1 MMLPLKTV
9 RLRMSSNEQLKLIE
23 QNAKWVKSK
32 IDETVYSLNYETY
45 KAQID
50 TNELESKKY
59 EAISNYNTNLTF
71 DSTSYEKELIAQDTT
86 DLEEK
91 RVRWHESLSK
101 DVYIEEALNVLEDL
115 KTAYPIKKVASN
127 STELKTFMSHKSN
140 SLKQLALQK
149 FKKDFWGVFSFYFIV
164 LVGLVSVFAY
174 VFAPDDS
181 QYANQ
186 MHLAIH
192 SKRPGFKVTML
203 TIPSKI
209 KVNQSGFDRLF
220 FGKKNTDTEIPISA
234 FEIKDTVLIYKEY
247 ASDGLEGAEKTIK
260 RSAFPNNSPKDFIQE
275 KSFLFGTDKYGRDLI
290 SRVLVG
296 ARISFFIGFVAVM
309 ISLLIGIFMGSIAG
323 YFGGKVDAI
332 IMWII
337 NVTWSIPTLLLVIAI
352 TLALGKGFWQV
363 FIAVG
368 LTMWVEV
375 ARVVRGQII
384 SAKEMQYVTAA
395 RALGFNDFRIITKH
409 ILPNIMAPVI
419 VISAANFAA
428 AILIESGLS
437 FLGIGAQPPMASWG
451 AMIKDH
457 YNYIILGKPYLAIIP
472 GLCIMSLVMAF
483 MLIGN
488 ALRDALD
495 VKN

>member
-1 MMLPLKTV
+1 
-9 RLRMSSNEQLKLIE
+9 MSN
-23 QNAKWVKSK
+23 
-32 IDETVYSLNYETY
+32 
-45 KAQID
+45 KA
-50 TNELESKKY
+50 N
-59 EAISNYNTNLTF
+59 
-71 DSTSYEKELIAQDTT
+71 
-86 DLEEK
+86 
-91 RVRWHESLSK
+91 SLSK
-101 DVYIEEALNVLEDL
+101 
-115 KTAYPIKKVASN
+115 
-127 STELKTFMSHKSN
+127 
-140 SLKQLALQK
+140 LALQK
-149 FKKDFWGVFSFYFIV
+149 FKKNFWGVFSFYFIV
-164 LVGLVSVFAY
+164 FVGVISVFAY
-174 VFAPDDS
+174 VFAPDNS
-181 QYANQ
+181 RYANQ
-186 MHLAIH
+186 MHVSIH
-192 SKRPGFKVTML
+192 SKAPGFNVDL
-203 TIPSKI
+203 LVLPSQI
-209 KVNQSGFDRLF
+209 KNEQGFFDKLF
-220 FGKKNTDTEIPISA
+220 FGNINTVTEIPISQHT
-234 FEIKDTVLIYKEY
+234 ISGNTISYTEY
-247 ASDGLEGAEKTIK
+247 VSDGLTGIEKVYTIEDKTIK
-260 RSAFPNNSPKDFIQE
+260 PETLITKKTFY
-275 KSFLFGTDKYGRDLI
+275 LGTDKYGRDLL
-290 SRVLVG
+290 SRILVG
-296 ARISFFIGFVAVM
+296 ARISFFIGFVAVF
-309 ISLLIGIFMGSIAG
+309 ISLVIGIFMGSVAG
-323 YFGGKVDAI
+323 YFGGKVDAF

-395 RALGFNDFRIITKH
+395 RALGFNNYRIITKH

-419 VISAANFAA
+419 VICAANFAA

-472 GLCIMSLVMAF
+472 GLCIMFLVMAF

>member
-1 MMLPLKTV
+1 MA
-9 RLRMSSNEQLKLIE
+9 EQ
-23 QNAKWVKSK
+23 
-32 IDETVYSLNYETY
+32 
-45 KAQID
+45 
-50 TNELESKKY
+50 
-59 EAISNYNTNLTF
+59 
-71 DSTSYEKELIAQDTT
+71 
-86 DLEEK
+86 
-91 RVRWHESLSK
+91 
-101 DVYIEEALNVLEDL
+101 
-115 KTAYPIKKVASN
+115 
-127 STELKTFMSHKSN
+127 SN

-149 FKKDFWGVFSFYFIV
+149 FKKNFWGVFCFVYIII
-164 LVGLVSVFAY
+164 VGLVSVFAY
-174 VFAPDDS
+174 VLAPDNS

-192 SKRPGFKVTML
+192 SKKPGFSVNML
-203 TIPSKI
+203 TIPSEINVKQN
-209 KVNQSGFDRLF
+209 VFDKLF
-220 FGKKNTDTEIPISA
+220 FGKMNASTEVPISN
-234 FEIKDTVLIYKEY
+234 YKIENENLFYTEY
-247 ASDGLEGAEKTIK
+247 TSDGLLGSEKK
-260 RSAFPNNSPKDFIQE
+260 LDLNVFPDKSIEDFIE
-275 KSFLFGTDKYGRDLI
+275 DKTFLLGTDKYGRDLL

-296 ARISFFIGFVAVM
+296 ARISFFIGFVAVF
-309 ISLLIGIFMGSIAG
+309 ISLVIGIFMGSLAG
-323 YFGGKVDAI
+323 YFGGKVDAA

-384 SAKEMQYVTAA
+384 SVKEMQYVTAA
-395 RALGFNDFRIITKH
+395 KALGYNHFRIITKH

-419 VISAANFAA
+419 VISAANFAS

-437 FLGIGAQPPMASWG
+437 FLGIGAQPPMSSWG

-457 YNYIILGKPYLAIIP
+457 YNYIILGKPYLAVIP

-488 ALRDALD
+488 AFRDALD
-495 VKN
+495 VKA

>member
-1 MMLPLKTV
+1 
-9 RLRMSSNEQLKLIE
+9 
-23 QNAKWVKSK
+23 
-32 IDETVYSLNYETY
+32 
-45 KAQID
+45 
-50 TNELESKKY
+50 
-59 EAISNYNTNLTF
+59 
-71 DSTSYEKELIAQDTT
+71 
-86 DLEEK
+86 
-91 RVRWHESLSK
+91 
-101 DVYIEEALNVLEDL
+101 
-115 KTAYPIKKVASN
+115 
-127 STELKTFMSHKSN
+127 MSHKSN

-164 LVGLVSVFAY
+164 FVGLVSVFAY

-192 SKRPGFKVTML
+192 SKRLGFKVTML

-296 ARISFFIGFVAVM
+296 ARISFFIGFVAVL

-409 ILPNIMAPVI
+409 ILPNILAPVI

-488 ALRDALD
+488 SLRDALD